1 MSLALSSTMVR
12 VCTGV
17 PLLGLLGF
25 ALFMGGWVLLALM
38 ALCACLGQWELQ
50 AMFLRGREQRGG
62 RVLALI
68 LGVVMLVMA
77 FLFPQAGVVPMGLA
91 CLGMLLFFLF
101 RWAAN
106 DDERF
111 TSTAVLLGGL
121 CYVPMLLA
129 PVLAFS
135 LQEQLLLV
143 GITICSDTA
152 AYFCGIL
159 VGRHKIWPKVSPKKS
174 VEGSLAGLAGST
186 LLAVCVGYAWG
197 CASLFSFVA
206 LGVGLGVLAQLGDF
220 FESALKRSCGV
231 KDSGTLLPG
240 HGGVLDRID
249 SLLFV
254 IPAYAAISNLC
265 TFFN

>member
-1 MSLALSSTMVR
+1 MPLALSSTMVR

-17 PLLGLLGF
+17 PLIFLLGL
-25 ALFMGGWVLLALM
+25 ALYMGGWVLFALV

-50 AMFLRGREQRGG
+50 AMFWAGREQLGG
-62 RVLALI
+62 RVLALV
-68 LGVVMLVMA
+68 LGVVMLALVRLA
-77 FLFPQAGVVPMGLA
+77 PQSGVVPMGVA

-101 RWAAN
+101 RWATR
-106 DDERF
+106 DDEEF
-111 TSTAVLLGGL
+111 ASTAILIGGL
-121 CYVPMLLA
+121 CYVPVLLA
-129 PVLAFS
+129 PVLSFS
-135 LQEQLLLV
+135 VQEQLLLV

-159 VGRHKIWPKVSPKKS
+159 FGRHKIWPKVSPKKS

-186 LLAVCVGYAWG
+186 LLALLVGTAWG
-197 CASLFSFVA
+197 SASPVAFAA
-206 LGVGLGVLAQLGDF
+206 LGVGLGGMAQLGDF
-220 FESALKRSCGV
+220 FESALKRSRGV

-240 HGGVLDRID
+240 HGGILDRID

-254 IPAYAAISNLC
+254 IPAYAALSELC